1 MPLRANQSNDYLQ
14 TAKDV
19 MEAIGGS
26 ENVIASDV
34 CMTRLRLSL
43 EDASRID
50 LDHLNRVRSG
60 LGVMRRSEHGYD
72 VIFGPSVIDG
82 VYRDFVELS
91 GSGAGSGSASDAID
105 PKAPRRSEGPMSV
118 TITNDPAE
126 QDEADEAPVTHAA
139 QDADEPDEGF
149 SELMDRLAAE
159 SQTSPSWNGV
169 RGRRVLVVNGPNINL
184 LGMRE
189 PRIYGND
196 SYQDLVDLC
205 RKAAI
210 EAGFESCR
218 CFQSNH
224 EGDIVDEIQAA
235 FGTYDG
241 IVINPAA
248 YTHTSVAILDAIKA
262 VRLPTVEV
270 HISQVELREDF
281 RQGSY
286 VREACFETITGMGIQ
301 GYRKA
306 ILDLADHLRSP
317 KDA

>member
-1 MPLRANQSNDYLQ
+1 MMRRGFADRSVCGIVVRFRRTLPKSHLMGTYNTQEGIARASPVRFAPKGLETLMPLRANQSNDYLQ

-50 LDHLNRVRSG
+50 LDHLNRVRSV

-91 GSGAGSGSASDAID
+91 GLGAGSGSASDAID

-126 QDEADEAPVTHAA
+126 QDETDEAPVTHAA

-149 SELMDRLAAE
+149 SELMDRMAAE
-159 SQTSPSWNGV
+159 TQTSPSWNGV

-189 PRIYGND
+189 PGIYGKRLLPGPRGPL
-196 SYQDLVDLC
+196 Q
-205 RKAAI
+205 
-210 EAGFESCR
+210 
-218 CFQSNH
+218 
-224 EGDIVDEIQAA
+224 EGRHR
-235 FGTYDG
+235 G
-241 IVINPAA
+241 
-248 YTHTSVAILDAIKA
+248 
-262 VRLPTVEV
+262 R
-270 HISQVELREDF
+270 LRELPLLP
-281 RQGSY
+281 
-286 VREACFETITGMGIQ
+286 IQ
-301 GYRKA
+301 
-306 ILDLADHLRSP
+306 P
-317 KDA
+317 